1 MGAQMQPSRVSKK
14 AVGRVI
20 QAMHENLSEQLT
32 LDEMA
37 RTAMFSKFHFTR
49 MFQRVTGISPGRFL
63 AAVRLEEAKQLL
75 TTTSLS
81 VTEITH
87 RVGYSSVG
95 TFSSRFSS
103 SVGVSP
109 RTYRRSGGVPP
120 SMAAG
125 EQQVSA
131 LEQRA
136 TVHGEVY
143 AASDDSPG
151 PIFVGLFPGPVHEG
165 RPASGVVLAGPGPY
179 TLENVP
185 PGRWYLL
192 AHSRTAG
199 RENAHWTSN
208 HPDSIASLGSHGP
221 ITITAGAVVQVDV
234 VLRLMDV
241 FDPPVL
247 LALRI

>member
-1 MGAQMQPSRVSKK
+1 MR
-14 AVGRVI
+14 
-20 QAMHENLSEQLT
+20 ENLGEQLT

-63 AAVRLEEAKQLL
+63 AAVRLQEAKELL
-75 TTTSLS
+75 ISTSLS

-109 RTYRRSGGVPP
+109 RTYRRSGGVTP
-120 SMAAG
+120 SLVADEQHTSAAEPG
-125 EQQVSA
+125 
-131 LEQRA
+131 A
-136 TVHGEVY
+136 TVHGEIRAV
-143 AASDDSPG
+143 SDDQPG
-151 PIFVGLFPGPVHEG
+151 PIFVGLFPGPVLEG
-165 RPASGVVLAGPGPY
+165 RPASGVVLDGPGPY

-185 PGRWYLL
+185 PGKWYVL
-192 AHSRTAG
+192 AHSRAAG
-199 RENAHWTSN
+199 EQDGSRTSN
-208 HPDSIASLGSHGP
+208 QAEAIASLGSHGP
-221 ITITAGAVVQVDV
+221 LTIMPDMVVRADV
-234 VLRLMDV
+234 SLRLMDV

-247 LALRI
+247 LAIHI